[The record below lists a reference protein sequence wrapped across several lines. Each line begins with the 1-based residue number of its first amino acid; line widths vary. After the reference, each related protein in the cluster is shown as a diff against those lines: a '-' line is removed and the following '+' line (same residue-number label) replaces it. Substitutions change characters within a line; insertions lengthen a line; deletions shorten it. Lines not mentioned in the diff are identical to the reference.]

1 MRLHREGL
9 LTILL
14 IILVSC
20 LTVYAAWAWLPRV
33 AVWPIAAVMA
43 VLLGIVVWF
52 FRSPLRPQGG
62 NDTLVL
68 APCDGKVVVVEEVTE
83 TEYFKDRRVQVS
95 IFMSPLN
102 VHVNYHPI
110 NGTIT
115 YRQYHK
121 GKYLVAWHPKSS
133 TENERCT
140 VVVKHASHGEVL
152 IRQIAGAL
160 ARRIRTYPNPG
171 DPVVQGTEMGFIK
184 FGSRVDLFLPPT
196 ANIAVRVG
204 EVVKGATSIIAQNE
218 D

>member
-1 MRLHREGL
+1 M
-9 LTILL
+9 
-14 IILVSC
+14 
-20 LTVYAAWAWLPRV
+20 
-33 AVWPIAAVMA
+33 
-43 VLLGIVVWF
+43 
-52 FRSPLRPQGG
+52 
-62 NDTLVL
+62 L

>member
-121 GKYLVAWHPKSS
+121 GKYLV
-133 TENERCT
+133 
-140 VVVKHASHGEVL
+140 VKHASHGEVL

-184 FGSRVDLFLPPT
+184 FGSRVDLFLPLT